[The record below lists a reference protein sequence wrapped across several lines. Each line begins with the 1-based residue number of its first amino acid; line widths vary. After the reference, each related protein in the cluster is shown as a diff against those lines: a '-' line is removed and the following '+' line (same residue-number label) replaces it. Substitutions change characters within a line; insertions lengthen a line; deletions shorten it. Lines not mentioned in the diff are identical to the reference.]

1 MKHFVRC
8 QVQMLATSV
17 SHCLL
22 ARWDVHE
29 CKVFYVPFH
38 EVWFRQMV
46 SMLST
51 IFLAAAPLSGR
62 SPNNAAVPLH
72 KEFVGYTIERC
83 SADIGQFPIYA

>member
-1 MKHFVRC
+1 
-8 QVQMLATSV
+8 
-17 SHCLL
+17 
-22 ARWDVHE
+22 
-29 CKVFYVPFH
+29 
-38 EVWFRQMV
+38 MV